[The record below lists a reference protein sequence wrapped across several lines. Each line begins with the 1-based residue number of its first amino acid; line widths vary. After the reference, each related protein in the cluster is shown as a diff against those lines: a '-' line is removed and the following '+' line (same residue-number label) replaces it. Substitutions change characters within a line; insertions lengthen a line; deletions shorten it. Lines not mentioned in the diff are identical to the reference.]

1 MRDGRRLTSQSRFD
15 TTRWSLVLTAAGR
28 DSSDARRALATL
40 CETYW
45 YPLYAYVR
53 RQGYPAP
60 DAQDLTQAF
69 FARLLEKHDME
80 DARRE
85 RGRFRSFL
93 LASLRHF
100 LLNEAESRRTLK
112 RGGGHVPLSLDLE
125 TAEGRYLGE
134 PIDRCTPETIF
145 DRRWALTVLD
155 RVLLR
160 LRRQAIEAG
169 KTAEL
174 DALKGCLTGEIPHG
188 SYRALGR
195 ELGLTEGAVKVAVHR
210 LKRRFQRL
218 LREEI
223 AQTVLTS
230 DAIDEEIQYLFSALQ
245 R

>member
-1 MRDGRRLTSQSRFD
+1 MNGSRFD

-69 FARLLEKHDME
+69 FARLLEKHDVE
-80 DARRE
+80 DARRD

-100 LLNEAESRRTLK
+100 LLNEAQSRRTLK
-112 RGGGHVPLSLDLE
+112 RGGGDVPLSLDLE

-160 LRRQAIEAG
+160 LRRQAIDSG
-169 KTAEL
+169 KVAEL
-174 DALKGCLTGEIPHG
+174 DALKACLTGEIPHG
-188 SYRALGR
+188 SYRALGH

-223 AQTVLTS
+223 AQTVLSS
-230 DAIDEEIQYLFSALQ
+230 DAIDEEIQYLFSALT